1 MIKEF
6 LEREKEENEKNDV
19 YDIMHLYI
27 ATCLKYEKNSDGM
40 SEKAS
45 EFIIVNPATKSE
57 IKKSLSE
64 NNKFLAKGDAN
75 KVLSFFKSPT
85 RDDKVFAMT
94 NDVNIITNNRN
105 AESGVYE
112 ILNYSLLPLSIE
124 MDDEDK
130 EKCSGFVTKDY
141 IASFEDKINSDKDY
155 HFRCYDIYSD
165 VLDNYMKENHPNEYG
180 NFEIMHAKDYYKIKD
195 DDDPVM

>member
-6 LEREKEENEKNDV
+6 LEWKKEEDEKNDI

-45 EFIIVNPATKSE
+45 EFLIVYPATKSE

-64 NNKFLAKGDAN
+64 NNKFLDKCDAN

-94 NDVNIITNNRN
+94 NDTSIITDNSN
-105 AESGVYE
+105 AKSGVYE

-130 EKCSGFVTKDY
+130 EKCAGFVTKDY
-141 IASFEDKINSDKDY
+141 IASFEDKINSDIDY
-155 HFRCYDIYSD
+155 HFRCYDIYSA
-165 VLDNYMKENHPNEYG
+165 VLDNYMKENHPNEYD
-180 NFEIMHAKDYYKIKD
+180 NFEIKHAKDYFKIKD
-195 DDDPVM
+195 DDPIM